1 LKDAPRDPAKAK
13 ELLKDAGFPNG
24 FTITLW
30 AMPVQRGY
38 NPNARLMAQLIQ
50 SDWAKIGVKANI
62 VTYEWA
68 EYNKRAKTNG
78 EHDAILYGWLG
89 DNGDPD
95 NWLGTTLGCD
105 AVHGSNMAKWCNKQ
119 FDDLLAK
126 ARLVTDQNARTKLYE
141 EAQVVFKDQV
151 PYTPLAHANIFQP
164 ISKRVHGYLISP
176 LGGHR
181 FDGITLD

>member
-1 LKDAPRDPAKAK
+1 MLRIAGVQFVGHADREANLATAERLVRDAAA
-13 ELLKDAGFPNG
+13 
-24 FTITLW
+24 
-30 AMPVQRGY
+30 RG
-38 NPNARLMAQLIQ
+38 
-50 SDWAKIGVKANI
+50 AKIACLPELFN
-62 VTYEWA
+62 T
-68 EYNKRAKTNG
+68 
-78 EHDAILYGWLG
+78 
-89 DNGDPD
+89 
-95 NWLGTTLGCD
+95 
-105 AVHGSNMAKWCNKQ
+105 MAKWCNRQ

-126 ARLVTDQNARTKLYE
+126 ARLITDQNARTKLYE

>member
-1 LKDAPRDPAKAK
+1 
-13 ELLKDAGFPNG
+13 
-24 FTITLW
+24 
-30 AMPVQRGY
+30 VQRGY

-105 AVHGSNMAKWCNKQ
+105 AVHGSNMAKWCNRQ

-181 FDGITLD
+181 FDGITFD